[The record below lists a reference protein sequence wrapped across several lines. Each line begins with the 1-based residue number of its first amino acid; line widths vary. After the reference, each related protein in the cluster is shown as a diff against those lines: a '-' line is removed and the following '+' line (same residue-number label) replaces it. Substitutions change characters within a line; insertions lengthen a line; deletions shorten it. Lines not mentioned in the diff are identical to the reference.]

1 MKTTWRMWCL
11 VCWVTLA
18 VWSPARALVSA
29 EYTYADLAGRLINLE
44 HLAVLPEVGE
54 TCQQWSSYDRASRFD
69 ADTGKYVQWDANGD
83 GDKFIRLEGGKRVLA
98 EMKGPGCIW
107 RIWSATAEKGHV
119 KIYLDGQLEPAVD
132 LPFRD
137 YFDGKTPPFDYP
149 RLSYSLTD
157 VGSHG
162 HNCYVPIPYQKSC
175 KIVADEGWGAYYHFV
190 YTTFP
195 EGTRVPTFSV
205 DLPAAGMAALVQ
217 ANAFLE
223 AQLGKDPA
231 GPRAGEQTM
240 AESVVIPA
248 GGRRELVLD
257 GPRAITAIR
266 GSVTAGDRA
275 DEMAALRELVLSI
288 TFDNRQR
295 PSVWTPLGDFFGTA
309 PGKNLYRSLPT
320 GVTELGAYA
329 YWYMPFEQRATVVL
343 QNDGPQ
349 DRTIQFE
356 LVHAPLHRPFAGL
369 GHFSARWHRDLA
381 PLSPDRFPDWRML
394 GVTGRGRFCGVM
406 LHVWNPKGGWW
417 GEGDE
422 KFFVDGERFPST
434 IGTGSEDYFG
444 YAWCDPARF
453 EYAFHCQS
461 MNEGNRGHQSVLRW
475 HITDNVPFQNSFE
488 ACIEKYYG
496 NNLGTQYAC
505 LPCYYQDPQ
514 HDDDFEPTPVD
525 ARHGYYVK
533 LPPGGAGFV
542 AVAEPPGSLEEQG
555 MAGWVPGKWTDD
567 NQLWWTGAKPGDKLQ
582 LRLQVKESGTYAVE
596 ACMTKAV
603 DYGIVQLSIDDKPLG
618 KPIDLYH
625 NGVVPTGPIA
635 LGKISLAAGDHVL
648 TVEIVGA
655 NPSAVKAYLFGLD
668 QVLLHKQ

>member
-11 VCWVTLA
+11 VWCMTLV
-18 VWSPARALVSA
+18 VWGPARNLSSA
-29 EYTYADLAGRLINLE
+29 EYTYAELAGRLINLE
-44 HLAVLPEVGE
+44 QLAVLPEVGE

-69 ADTGKYVQWDANGD
+69 ADTGKYVAWDANGD
-83 GDKFIRLEGGKRVLA
+83 GDKFIRMEGNQRVMA

-119 KIYLDGQLEPAVD
+119 KIYLDGQEKPVVD

-137 YFDGKTPPFDYP
+137 YFNGKTPPFDYP

-195 EGTRVPTFSV
+195 EGTRVPTFKV
-205 DLPAAGMAALVQ
+205 DLPADGIAALEQ

-223 AQLGKDPA
+223 TQLGKDPG
-231 GPRAGEQTM
+231 GPRAGEQTVR
-240 AESVVIPA
+240 EKVVIPA
-248 GGRRELVLD
+248 GGSQKLMLD
-257 GPRAITAIR
+257 GPRAITAIS
-266 GSVTAGDRA
+266 GSLAASDRA

-288 TFDNRQR
+288 TFDDRQH

-320 GVTELGAYA
+320 GMTESGSYA
-329 YWYMPFEQRATVVL
+329 YWYMPFEKRATIVL
-343 QNDGPQ
+343 KNDGTQ
-349 DRTIQFE
+349 DRTIEFE
-356 LVHAPLHRPFAGL
+356 MAHAPLTRPFQGL

-381 PLSPDRFPDWRML
+381 PLSADRFPDWRML
-394 GVTGRGRFCGVM
+394 EVTGRGRFCGVM

-417 GEGDE
+417 GEGDK

-453 EYAFHCQS
+453 EYAYHCQS
-461 MNEGNRGHQSVLRW
+461 MTEGNRGHQSVLRW

-505 LPCYYQDPQ
+505 LPVYYQDPQ
-514 HDDDFEPTPVD
+514 SDDAFEPTPVD

-533 LPPGGAGFV
+533 LPAGGAGFV
-542 AVAEPPGSLEEQG
+542 AVAEPPGTLEEQG
-555 MAGWVPGKWTDD
+555 MHGWGAGKWADD

-582 LRLQVKESGTYAVE
+582 LRLKVDATGLYAVE
-596 ACMTKAV
+596 ACLTKAV
-603 DYGIVQLSIDDKPLG
+603 DYGIVQLSIDDQKLG
-618 KPIDLYH
+618 APIDLYH
-625 NGVVPTGPIA
+625 NGVVPTGPVA
-635 LGKISLAAGDHVL
+635 LGKIALTEGDHVL

-655 NPSAVKAYLFGLD
+655 NPSAVKGYMFGLD